1 MRRNYL
7 HFTII
12 FLTVFS
18 NHVSAGIFGHWFN
31 QCQSLGAKKVRIHT
45 IQGVGDISPL
55 AGQDVEVQGIITAI
69 ARELKGFYIQEEN
82 DDTDANPKTSE
93 GLFVYSKLL
102 PEIERGHIVR
112 VRGEVQEHFGMT
124 QIKAIGVSK
133 PCGQEKIPSVPLI
146 LPLAESFDWEHIEGM
161 HVVINEPSVVLNTY
175 NYTRYN
181 ELTIGNKLLIQPTEI
196 YAPGSQEADTLKLLN
211 NRSKVI
217 IDDLAN
223 DAPSMQSLL
232 LPISAENTLRIG
244 STIPS
249 LSGVV
254 DFGFEQYRIRTTE
267 PLRVERAPRPSIP
280 EIDAPLK
287 IASFNVLNLFNGNGM
302 GDGFPTK
309 RGADTMEEYSLQ
321 LEKIINTLIA
331 MDADVIGLNEL
342 ENDGFGP
349 ESSIAQLTNA
359 LNTKIGENAY
369 DYIGKGQEVYGSD
382 SISVGILYRP
392 NSVTPVDQLNVLTS
406 KNSQADEK
414 GPLFDSRR
422 NRPSFTQLF
431 ADNRTQQQFVVNVN
445 HLKSKGSPCGPD
457 DDSEQQ
463 ANCNGT
469 RTRAAEGLSHWLK
482 NKYPT
487 QPIFIVGDL
496 NSYALED
503 PLTMFAKHGF
513 SNTVNQFNDDSYTY
527 SFRGEIG
534 TLDYVLANAL
544 ARASITDAIVWNA
557 NAAEPVVLDYNDTLV
572 RSSKNKPVNFRNSGP
587 YRASDHDAVIVGI
600 SFSGF

>member
-7 HFTII
+7 KLIVI

-18 NHVSAGIFGHWFN
+18 HQVSAGIVGHWFN
-31 QCQSLGAKKVRIHT
+31 KCQSLGAKKVNIHT
-45 IQGVGDISPL
+45 IQGSDDVSPL
-55 AGQDVEVQGIITAI
+55 LGQDVEVQGIITAV
-69 ARELKGFYIQEEN
+69 APQLKGFFIQEEAE
-82 DDTDANPKTSE
+82 DMDGNPKTSE
-93 GLFVYSKLL
+93 GLFVFSQIL
-102 PEIERGHIVR
+102 PDIEVGHIVS
-112 VRGEVQEHFGMT
+112 VRGKVQEHFGMT
-124 QIKAIGVSK
+124 QMRAIGVSR
-133 PCGQEKIPSVPLI
+133 PCGKEEPSSFPLI
-146 LPLAESFDWEHIEGM
+146 LPLADTFDWESIEGM
-161 HVVINEPSVVLNTY
+161 KVVINEPTVVLNTY
-175 NYTRYN
+175 HYTRYN
-181 ELTIGNKLLIQPTEI
+181 QLTIGNQLLMQPTEI
-196 YAPGSQEADTLKLLN
+196 HVPESQEVEELKALN
-211 NRSKVI
+211 ARSKVI

-223 DAPSMQSLL
+223 GAPSIQELL
-232 LPISAENTLRIG
+232 IPIHANNSLRIG
-244 STIPS
+244 SRIES
-249 LSGVV
+249 VSGVV
-254 DFGFEQYRIRTTE
+254 DFSFEQFRIRMTE
-267 PLRVERAPRPSIP
+267 VLRVKRAPRPAMP
-280 EIDAPLK
+280 ELEAPLK
-287 IASFNVLNLFNGNGM
+287 IASFNVLNLFNGDGL
-302 GDGFPTK
+302 GGGFPTK

-382 SISVGILYRP
+382 TISVGILYRP

-406 KNSQADEK
+406 QNSPADEK

-431 ADNRTQQQFVVNVN
+431 ADNRTQQRFVVNVN

-496 NSYALED
+496 NSYAMED
-503 PLTMFAKHGF
+503 PLTTFAKHGF
-513 SNTVNQFNDDSYTY
+513 SNLVHQFNDGSYTY

-534 TLDYVLANAL
+534 TLDYVLANTL
-544 ARASITDAIVWNA
+544 AKASITDAIVWNA
-557 NAAEPVVLDYNDTLV
+557 NAAEPVVFDYNDTLV
-572 RSSKNKPVNFRNSGP
+572 RSSKNKRETFRNSGP
-587 YRASDHDAVIVGI
+587 YRASDHDAVIIGI
-600 SFSGF
+600 SF